1 MDSLFHN
8 DLATHNEIRHT
19 VLRFLKSAWAFHRGD
34 TTPFPPQWDANA
46 ARDGDPVSRRVRAIR
61 EPSDTRAL
69 DPTSVAACI
78 FRTGR
83 TWLDNGIDCGVL
95 VAAFVRAAVT
105 GAALATSS
113 ALNSIP
119 FNACGVAAL
128 RRHLRLQYLE
138 LAM

>member
-69 DPTSVAACI
+69 DPTAEAAGV
-78 FRTGR
+78 FQQ
-83 TWLDNGIDCGVL
+83 DNGIDCGVF
-95 VAAFVRAAVT
+95 VAAFIRAVVT
-105 GAALATSS
+105 GAATSS
-113 ALNSIP
+113 VLNFIP
-119 FNACGVAAL
+119 FNARGVAAL
-128 RRHLRLQYLE
+128 RHQLRSQYLE
-138 LAM
+138 LAMLRHAA